1 MSFALRTAGVLFV
14 ILASAMMCWEL
25 YVLADTGNFTL
36 TSWGELWFGLH
47 APSLNLYQAGVE
59 RYLSPALWDQVLAP
73 LLLWPAVLVFLI
85 PGVLLVW
92 LPRLSEMLRTDNPQA
107 ER

>member
-1 MSFALRTAGVLFV
+1 MSFALRFIGVLFV
-14 ILASAMMCWEL
+14 ILAAIAMAWEL
-25 YVLADTGNFTL
+25 YILVETGQFKL
-36 TSWGELWFGLH
+36 SSWGELWFRLH

-59 RYLSPALWDQVLAP
+59 RHVSAALWDKVLAP
-73 LLLWPAVLVFLI
+73 LLLWPATLVLLI

-92 LPRLSEMLRTDNPQA
+92 LPRVSEMLKTDNTQA

>member
-1 MSFALRTAGVLFV
+1 MSFTLRLIGVLFV
-14 ILASAMMCWEL
+14 ILAAIALAWEI
-25 YVLADTGNFTL
+25 YVLADTGNFKL
-36 TSWGELWFGLH
+36 SSWGELWFRLH

-59 RYLSPALWDQVLAP
+59 RHVSAALWDKVLAP
-73 LLLWPAVLVFLI
+73 LLLWPAALVLLV

-92 LPRLSEMLRTDNPQA
+92 LPRVSELLKTDNRQA

>member
-1 MSFALRTAGVLFV
+1 MSFVLRTAGVLFA
-14 ILASAMMCWEL
+14 ILAATVMCWEL
-25 YVLADTGNFTL
+25 YILADTGNFNL
-36 TSWGELWFGLH
+36 SSWGELWFRLH

-59 RYLSPALWDQVLAP
+59 RYISASLWDQVLAP

-85 PGVLLVW
+85 PGVLLIW
-92 LPRLSEMLRTDNPQA
+92 LPRVSEMLRTDNPQN

>member
-1 MSFALRTAGVLFV
+1 MSFALRFIGVLFV
-14 ILASAMMCWEL
+14 ILAAIAMAWEL
-25 YVLADTGNFTL
+25 YILVETGHFKL
-36 TSWGELWFGLH
+36 SSWGELWFRLH

-59 RYLSPALWDQVLAP
+59 RHVSAALWDKVLAP
-73 LLLWPAVLVFLI
+73 LLLWPATLVLLI

-92 LPRLSEMLRTDNPQA
+92 LPRVSEMLKTDNTQA

>member
-1 MSFALRTAGVLFV
+1 MSFALRFIGVLFV
-14 ILASAMMCWEL
+14 ILAAIAMAWEL
-25 YVLADTGNFTL
+25 YVLVETGQFKL
-36 TSWGELWFGLH
+36 SSWGELWFRLH

-59 RYLSPALWDQVLAP
+59 RHVSAALWDKVLAP
-73 LLLWPAVLVFLI
+73 LLLWPATLVLLI

-92 LPRLSEMLRTDNPQA
+92 LPRVSEMLKTDNTQA

>member
-1 MSFALRTAGVLFV
+1 MSFALRTTGVLFV
-14 ILASAMMCWEL
+14 ILAAAAMCWEL
-25 YVLADTGNFTL
+25 YILADTGHFQL
-36 TSWGELWFGLH
+36 SSWGELWFRLH

-59 RYLSPALWDQVLAP
+59 RHVSAVLWDRVLAP

-85 PGVLLVW
+85 PGVLLIW
-92 LPRLSEMLRTDNPQA
+92 LPRVSEMLRTDTPQA

>member
-1 MSFALRTAGVLFV
+1 MSFALRFTGVLFV
-14 ILASAMMCWEL
+14 ILAAAVMAWEV
-25 YVLADTGNFTL
+25 YVLADTGHFKL
-36 TSWGELWFGLH
+36 SSWGELWFRLH

-59 RYLSPALWDQVLAP
+59 RYVSTALWDKVLAP
-73 LLLWPAVLVFLI
+73 LLLWPATLVLLI

-92 LPRLSEMLRTDNPQA
+92 LPRVSEMLKTDDPQG